1 MEMVFQKFRLHKR
14 RNCVTVAIMSID
26 GANKRRS
33 PIRGICA
40 AAVALGC
47 HRVHLAM
54 VIRGERKSPK
64 LLARYQKLHPKT
76 I

>member
-1 MEMVFQKFRLHKR
+1 
-14 RNCVTVAIMSID
+14 MSID